1 MYKDL
6 NKIAITGFSG
16 AIGKEFPKQCARLKT
31 RLQENCLTMYKELNN
46 IPNKIDTL
54 IHLSGMVS
62 IKECNNNP
70 QLAYKLNVIGSLK
83 WYLAAEMASIKKFI
97 FVSTSHVYGIPLNNE
112 IIINTNYK
120 PRPNNVYGETKL
132 LAENILRKQSKKK
145 IKPNF

>member
-83 WYLAAEMASIKKFI
+83 
-97 FVSTSHVYGIPLNNE
+97 
-112 IIINTNYK
+112 
-120 PRPNNVYGETKL
+120 
-132 LAENILRKQSKKK
+132 
-145 IKPNF
+145 